1 MDYSGIYRQAGQE
14 TKIKQLLNE
23 CLEDPFTS
31 TLTREHY
38 SEHDVANGL
47 KRFLRQL
54 DIPLLG
60 TVQNYYAWLRSTVD
74 PMMNH
79 EQLIQY
85 YRALLGNLKKN
96 FPIHYLTLRTMLI
109 HIHSVAR
116 LAGLNGMSLTNLIAT
131 FAPCLISQ
139 MSLTPANY
147 QSQMQRQRKMSVGD
161 LNLKHVENKEED
173 NEEAE
178 EDDEE
183 EENSSPT
190 TTKLRRNQTFRSK
203 KITKVFSHRSPFVRL
218 APRHSISSISSLSQ
232 FPFSSSYVHVT
243 PNIHADLQIMGN
255 LCRYY
260 RELFDI
266 TDEEIKHEE
275 TCVETLLTIR
285 NNQYIPRKLDGAMIS
300 VYFESRADEFNG
312 YAMNVFEQ
320 ETTADMIIEKLLKQ
334 VDKSDCFFWALFE
347 VILDQNLERPMYSC
361 ENISEVLYRYR
372 THLSHELNRQAT
384 FVLKLNYVQFERERL
399 QQRGIIYNNQTIQCE
414 YFDHNSERWIPCR
427 WFFERAVVRIEM
439 FN

>member
-1 MDYSGIYRQAGQE
+1 ME
-14 TKIKQLLNE
+14 
-23 CLEDPFTS
+23 
-31 TLTREHY
+31 
-38 SEHDVANGL
+38 
-47 KRFLRQL
+47 
-54 DIPLLG
+54 IPLLG
-60 TVQNYYAWLRSTVD
+60 TQQNYYAWLRSTVD

-85 YRALLGNLKKN
+85 YRALIRDLKKK

-116 LAGLNGMSLTNLIAT
+116 LAGLNGMTLSNLIAT
-131 FAPCLISQ
+131 FTPCLISQ
-139 MSLTPANY
+139 MSLIPSNY
-147 QSQMQRQRKMSVGD
+147 QSQMQRHRKMSVGD
-161 LNLKHVENKEED
+161 LDFKHVENKED
-173 NEEAE
+173 DEEAE
-178 EDDEE
+178 ETSED
-183 EENSSPT
+183 NSSPT
-190 TTKLRRNQTFRSK
+190 TSKLRRHQTFLSK
-203 KITKVFSHRSPFVRL
+203 EKTETLFVHIDLFFSL
-218 APRHSISSISSLSQ
+218 QAPRHSIASISSLSQ
-232 FPFSSSYVHVT
+232 FPFSSSYAHVT
-243 PNIHADLQIMGN
+243 PSIHADLQIMGN
-255 LCRYY
+255 LCRHY

-300 VYFESRADEFNG
+300 VYFESRADELNG
-312 YAMNVFEQ
+312 YAMNVSEQ

-384 FVLKLNYVQFERERL
+384 FVVKLNYVQFERERL
-399 QQRGIIYNNQTIQCE
+399 QQRGILYNNQTIQCE
-414 YFDHNSERWIPCR
+414 YFDHINQRWIPCR
-427 WFFERAVVRIEM
+427 WIFERAVVRIEILNRIFM
-439 FN
+439 EIF